1 MADKKSRL
9 AFADYITSLNTDE
22 GFQEQFDSNYQ
33 SLQKSIF
40 AISALLEPLD
50 EITFQKLKSDLL
62 PVVKDRGYSK
72 LEEIFHSHSISCDRF
87 LELGASPGGMTRC
100 IFNYFKSSNG
110 VAHVYYGP
118 DKIDYLNDFRN
129 LIVLKENRS
138 AGYNGDLVEYSQ
150 VEYLIDKLNGY
161 FDLIVAD
168 CCSRKGT
175 EDSINDELIYHQVHI
190 MKHKLKYGGTFV
202 LKVFMTDQLRPIL
215 SDATKYFHA
224 LSMFKPRS
232 ANPLN
237 NEMYFVFMNKRI
249 CSKKIVNY
257 LNVEESKNYYTS
269 TVKKITNF
277 LSSYTRGEV
286 SSMMGDD
293 EVFNMRDRKSV
304 V

>member
-1 MADKKSRL
+1 M
-9 AFADYITSLNTDE
+9 
-22 GFQEQFDSNYQ
+22 
-33 SLQKSIF
+33 
-40 AISALLEPLD
+40 
-50 EITFQKLKSDLL
+50 
-62 PVVKDRGYSK
+62 
-72 LEEIFHSHSISCDRF
+72 
-87 LELGASPGGMTRC
+87 
-100 IFNYFKSSNG
+100 
-110 VAHVYYGP
+110 
-118 DKIDYLNDFRN
+118 
-129 LIVLKENRS
+129 
-138 AGYNGDLVEYSQ
+138 
-150 VEYLIDKLNGY
+150 
-161 FDLIVAD
+161 
-168 CCSRKGT
+168 
-175 EDSINDELIYHQVHI
+175 
-190 MKHKLKYGGTFV
+190 

-293 EVFNMRDRKSV
+293 EVFNMRKDLCLSEVSTVSEFQTEPGFIEGFMKDLQESECCRVDEGVDHDIGLEDLPSIVQSLSVADTNSLISVCQNIQRDLLNKDRVETYIIDLIELFQDKLSERFMDEYLSYANIKLVIDVILKGVDTKVHVTVIDENSKRESWGTLSV
-304 V
+304 VVRRLKTLQSNRLPESVGSVLQNWNRSSARSKYDPFFEECGDDIAGSFQIIVRNSISL